1 MCCWGR
7 KIALLVLLVL
17 FSHLGLAVEVRGMFR
32 ESAEVQNQSASQR
45 KAAAQQALGRV
56 LVRVSGTE
64 QVLNNAEVRTAM
76 SRADAYLG
84 QFSYQ
89 KSEDQASSGFRLDM
103 AFQPQ
108 PVIEI
113 LKQAQQPVWSSNR
126 PAVLA
131 CVEVQGSG
139 GQVVTSG
146 SGTASV
152 LLAQAKR
159 RGVPLQLPGNSA
171 DCRNGVASE
180 ELLLDG
186 NLQLNGGRCDGR
198 WSMAL
203 DNRDQRWT
211 SAGNNLETCLGS
223 AVDELAETLSATYAF
238 SAVAGSAAGEPL
250 LLRVAGIDDFA
261 DYADVVLMLNSL
273 AMVDAVDVAGV
284 EGGAVDFSLSTSGS
298 ADKLQQAIE
307 LKGMLLETAAPPPP
321 TEPVQ
326 LPPGIEPGSTPL
338 PGYPAPAAAVPAEP
352 ERLYYRLA
360 SR

>member
-1 MCCWGR
+1 LIDVFCWGR
-7 KIALLVLLVL
+7 RIALLVLLGL

-32 ESAEVQNQSASQR
+32 ESAEVQDQSASQR

-64 QVLNNAEVRTAM
+64 QVLANAAVRKELG
-76 SRADAYLG
+76 RADAYLG

-103 AFQPQ
+103 EFQLQ

-139 GQVVTSG
+139 GQVI
-146 SGTASV
+146 TASSSSAPV
-152 LLAQAKR
+152 LLAEAKR
-159 RGVPLQLPGNSA
+159 RGVPLQLPGSSTDCNEASA
-171 DCRNGVASE
+171 

-203 DNRDQRWT
+203 NNRDRRWT
-211 SAGNNLETCLGS
+211 SSGASLEACLGN

-238 SAVAGSAAGEPL
+238 SAVAGGAAGEPL
-250 LLRVAGIDDFA
+250 LLRVAGIDDFV

-307 LKGMLLETAAPPPP
+307 LKGMLLETAAPPAPA
-321 TEPVQ
+321 EPLR

-338 PGYPAPAAAVPAEP
+338 PGYPAVAAAEPEP